1 LTLGAVPTPE
11 AEEALADL
19 LDDTRGAA
27 PELMRDAVLGGL
39 RGRELEFAG
48 GLLERNEWSQR
59 EGDRAS
65 ILAALARCV
74 MAERRAARVRDLL
87 DLVADEPSGSW
98 RQVALLD
105 GMAPTGDPANVKLI
119 YLDGQPGALTA
130 LLQSSDTTAR
140 TLAGRLDARLAWP
153 GKPGVPPPPVVVPL
167 TPEQQ
172 ARFEHGRE
180 VFANTCAACHQPN
193 GLGMDGLA
201 PPLVDSEWVH
211 GPPARLARVV
221 LHGLTG
227 PITVNGAQY
236 NMEMPA
242 LPTLSNAEVA
252 AALTYVRRAWDH
264 AADPVGEDVIAK
276 ARQETEGR
284 AALWTAKELQDV
296 K

>member
-1 LTLGAVPTPE
+1 
-11 AEEALADL
+11 
-19 LDDTRGAA
+19 
-27 PELMRDAVLGGL
+27 
-39 RGRELEFAG
+39 
-48 GLLERNEWSQR
+48 
-59 EGDRAS
+59 
-65 ILAALARCV
+65 
-74 MAERRAARVRDLL
+74 MAERRAARVVGLL
-87 DLVADEPSGSW
+87 DLVIDESEDSW
-98 RQVALLD
+98 RRVALLE
-105 GMAPTGDPANVKLI
+105 GMVPKGDPATARPI
-119 YLDGQPGALTA
+119 YLDGQSDVLAA
-130 LLQSSDTTAR
+130 LLQSSDTTVR
-140 TLAGRLDARLAWP
+140 GLAERVAAGLAWP

-180 VFANTCAACHQPN
+180 VFANTCAICHQPN

-201 PPLVDSEWVH
+201 PPLVDSEWVY

-242 LPTLSNAEVA
+242 LPTLTDAEVA
-252 AALTYVRRAWDH
+252 AVLTYVRRAWEH
-264 AADPVGEDVIAK
+264 TADPVGEELV
-276 ARQETEGR
+276 ARVRRETEGR